1 MDIENE
7 FRYKAEPMYCHGC
20 SAAAKVAMQY
30 DQDERAGLTVAVKLR
45 PAARSAQNFHSPK
58 ADSPGA

>member
-7 FRYKAEPMYCHGC
+7 FRYEAAPMYCHGC
-20 SAAAKVAMQY
+20 AVAAKVAAQF

-45 PAARSAQNFHSPK
+45 PEVARRG
-58 ADSPGA
+58 D

>member
-7 FRYKAEPMYCHGC
+7 FRYAAEPMYCHGC

-45 PAARSAQNFHSPK
+45 PVAGSAEVARHS
-58 ADSPGA
+58 D